1 MMSISF
7 KNLEPSALARESV
20 EARVLAVVEK
30 FPDLQENKIKIVLEM
45 KNSRLQTGPDLFS
58 IQLNIFSGRYEGIK
72 ITKSSANLYA
82 ALAEICDRLLDLLNR
97 HGDKKRIKS
106 IKQSRKMK
114 ELKAEPE
121 MEIEEDIFIR

>member
-7 KNLEPSALARESV
+7 KNLEPSELARESV
-20 EARVLAVVEK
+20 EARVMAVVEK
-30 FPDLQENKIKIVLEM
+30 FPDLEENKIKIILEM
-45 KNSRLQTGPDLFS
+45 KNSRLQAGPDLFS

-97 HGDKKRIKS
+97 HGDKKRVKS

-114 ELKAEPE
+114 DLKVEPE
-121 MEIEEDIFIR
+121 MEFE

>member
-30 FPDLQENKIKIVLEM
+30 FPDLEENKIKIVLEM

>member
-1 MMSISF
+1 MMAISF

-30 FPDLQENKIKIVLEM
+30 FPDLEENKIKIVLEM

>member
-1 MMSISF
+1 MMAISF

-30 FPDLQENKIKIVLEM
+30 FPDLEENKIKIVLEM
-45 KNSRLQTGPDLFS
+45 KNSRLQAGPDLFS

-106 IKQSRKMK
+106 IKQSRK
-114 ELKAEPE
+114 LN
-121 MEIEEDIFIR
+121 EIKIETETETENI

>member
-1 MMSISF
+1 MRFFYSLPIFLLFAQFSIIHPLKTPDF
-7 KNLEPSALARESV
+7 KST
-20 EARVLAVVEK
+20 
-30 FPDLQENKIKIVLEM
+30 KI
-45 KNSRLQTGPDLFS
+45 SSDLFS